1 MIQYQIPWTEDFY
14 YWDFR
19 SEGFVSVWLLK
30 RNCHL
35 GFSCVLHRAWT
46 NHEET
51 KNYETRFSIWKVSLP
66 KIKWKDTTKHEYRQ
80 HTLRVFVCVTND
92 YHISDITFLRG
103 RGESSGV
110 HPEATSSPLTSTSTR
125 LETSGGW
132 DIMRSI

>member
-1 MIQYQIPWTEDFY
+1 MKPGFPFENSVCQKLNEQIP
-14 YWDFR
+14 
-19 SEGFVSVWLLK
+19 
-30 RNCHL
+30 
-35 GFSCVLHRAWT
+35 T
-46 NHEET
+46 NMNIGNIHWE
-51 KNYETRFSIWKVSLP
+51 FL
-66 KIKWKDTTKHEYRQ
+66 
-80 HTLRVFVCVTND
+80 CVTND

>member
-1 MIQYQIPWTEDFY
+1 MIQYQIPWTEEFSLLRFQE
-14 YWDFR
+14 WRVCFCMAFKEKLPPR
-19 SEGFVSVWLLK
+19 GFLCSPSCMNKPW
-30 RNCHL
+30 RN
-35 GFSCVLHRAWT
+35 
-46 NHEET
+46 N
-51 KNYETRFSIWKVSLP
+51 RFSIWKVSLP
-66 KIKWKDTTKHEYRQ
+66 KIKWKDTPKHEYRQ